1 MECFIELWS
10 ARDSWKQ
17 LSQEE
22 RGSYL
27 GQIGPHIQS
36 LLEKGVEIV
45 GWGVNDEATTHRANF
60 DFYAVWEFPSPDT
73 KKEFE
78 AVVMEAG
85 WYNYFHQEN
94 VSGAINTTDDII
106 EKLIAM

>member
-10 ARDSWKQ
+10 ARDAWKQ
-17 LSQEE
+17 LSHEE

-27 GQIGPHIQS
+27 EQIGPHMQS
-36 LLEKGVEIV
+36 LIEKGVEVV
-45 GWGVNDEATTHRANF
+45 GWGINDEATTHRANF
-60 DFYAVWEFPSPDT
+60 DFYAVWKFPSLDM

-94 VSGAINTTDDII
+94 VSGELNTPDEII
-106 EKLIAM
+106 GKLISM

>member
-10 ARDSWKQ
+10 VRQAWKQ
-17 LSQEE
+17 LSREE
-22 RGSYL
+22 RKAYL
-27 GQIGPHIQS
+27 EQIEPHLQS

-60 DFYAVWEFPSPDT
+60 DFYAVWKFPTLDM

-78 AVVMEAG
+78 AVVMEAN

-94 VSGAINTTDDII
+94 VSGELTIPDEII
-106 EKLIAM
+106 GKLIAL

>member
-10 ARDSWKQ
+10 ARDAWKQ
-17 LSQEE
+17 LSHDE

-27 GQIGPHIQS
+27 EHIGPHVQA
-36 LLEKGVEIV
+36 LLNKGVEIV

-60 DFYAVWEFPSPDT
+60 DFYAVWKFPTLDM

-78 AVVMEAG
+78 ALVMEAG

-94 VSGAINTTDDII
+94 VSGELTTPDEII
-106 EKLIAM
+106 GKLISM